1 MGDRRIMLI
10 FTGMPAVF
18 VQADDTHMGTTR
30 AIEVVNL
37 LWNIDDI
44 GSQGLHEQFAHP
56 VPGSWILP
64 SWRLK
69 RGELREE
76 GPIPGFLPPMFYY
89 VWLKGPAQDYELQIE
104 KLWALNRTLLRFANL
119 TGAQNYMWVVR
130 DDSDHF
136 IQPSANSEPLPI
148 RLMYDEDI
156 VQAVYPNAPNPNSDL
171 P

>member
-10 FTGMPAVF
+10 FTGMPAQYVDT
-18 VQADDTHMGTTR
+18 ADIYLGTTR

-37 LWNIDDI
+37 LWNIEHRN
-44 GSQGLHEQFAHP
+44 LHEQFAHP

-64 SWRLK
+64 TWRLK

-89 VWLKGPAQDYELQIE
+89 VWLKGLAQDYELQIE
-104 KLWALNRTLLRFANL
+104 KLWALNKTLLRFNNL
-119 TGAQNYMWVVR
+119 IGAQNYMWVVR
-130 DDSDHF
+130 DDSDRF
-136 IQPSANSEPLPI
+136 IHPSANSEPLPI